1 MLERV
6 QEIVGSADVTAYE
19 RVALYEDR
27 DQFEAE
33 RCYMEALYHG
43 ESGYFLVVE
52 NNLFAMSQHAAF
64 SWLNR
69 RGFYEIMLA
78 IYSEIKGAEIG
89 LPEGDYLNELVQSE
103 KIGKP

>member
-6 QEIVGSADVTAYE
+6 QEIVGSAEVTAYE

-52 NNLFAMSQHAAF
+52 NNLFALSQHAAF

-78 IYSEIKGAEIG
+78 IYSEIEGAEIG
-89 LPEGDYLNELVQSE
+89 LPEGDYFYELVQSE
-103 KIGKP
+103 KSGKL

>member
-1 MLERV
+1 MLDRV
-6 QEIVGSADVTAYE
+6 REIVGSQEVTAYE
-19 RVALYEDR
+19 RVAIYEDR
-27 DQFEAE
+27 DQIETE
-33 RCYMEALYHG
+33 RCYTEALYHG
-43 ESGYFLVVE
+43 EDGYFLVVE
-52 NNLFAMSQHAAF
+52 NNLFAISQQAAF

-78 IYSEIKGAEIG
+78 IYSEIEGTEIG

>member
-1 MLERV
+1 MLDRV
-6 QEIVGSADVTAYE
+6 REIVGSAEVTAYE
-19 RVALYEDR
+19 RLALYEDR
-27 DQFEAE
+27 ERIDEE
-33 RCYMEALYHG
+33 RCYTEALYYG
-43 ESGYFLVVE
+43 EGGYFLSVE
-52 NNLFAMSQHAAF
+52 NNLFGVSQAAAF

-78 IYSEIKGAEIG
+78 IYSEIEGAEIG

>member
-6 QEIVGSADVTAYE
+6 QEIVGSAEVTAYE

-27 DQFEAE
+27 DQIET
-33 RCYMEALYHG
+33 EALYHG
-43 ESGYFLVVE
+43 EDGYFLVVE
-52 NNLFAMSQHAAF
+52 NTLFAISQHAAF

-69 RGFYEIMLA
+69 RGFYEIVLA
-78 IYSEIKGAEIG
+78 IYSEIEGAEIR